1 MADIRYEEAERAK
14 LKSGST
20 IAKPPFRQSQYGSAR
35 GEPIQSVHF
44 WTLVR
49 NEIPC
54 SRILL
59 WTKEQ
64 SGFAIVS
71 KDSEFARGAAVALL
85 KLAKTTP
92 DPNVAAAF
100 VERAADLKDR
110 VEELPPRQDVFLDEL
125 RDADSAENLRE

>member
-1 MADIRYEEAERAK
+1 M
-14 LKSGST
+14 
-20 IAKPPFRQSQYGSAR
+20 
-35 GEPIQSVHF
+35 
-44 WTLVR
+44 
-49 NEIPC
+49 
-54 SRILL
+54 
-59 WTKEQ
+59 
-64 SGFAIVS
+64 S